1 MGPYRVSWNKRIS
14 GGGNMW
20 VTAVV
25 QKIPLGISIRPQFI
39 MLWKIMGAFLR
50 QILLPIFTA
59 NITRFLDICLG
70 STQLAQFCQNIGH
83 FNYPWLP
90 FVSDIGSISNV
101 SKIYRRYFLSILYL
115 TRYYFL
121 KSIWGS
127 MGGVVYLQNMGSRS
141 LRNSSDCVKNLHLT
155 SKKF

>member
-1 MGPYRVSWNKRIS
+1 MGQKCKQKASLLICIWKILIFLLWIHIVGPYRLFWNNRLIC
-14 GGGNMW
+14 GGNMW
-20 VTAVV
+20 VAAVV

-70 STQLAQFCQNIGH
+70 STQLAQFCQNIGR

-90 FVSDIGSISNV
+90 FVEC
-101 SKIYRRYFLSILYL
+101 ILAQ
-115 TRYYFL
+115 
-121 KSIWGS
+121 K
-127 MGGVVYLQNMGSRS
+127 
-141 LRNSSDCVKNLHLT
+141 LR
-155 SKKF
+155 KFCYGWVWS